1 MSVEPIRPEDVVK
14 LKTTIIPDQVI
25 ESFNKLIAKNFR
37 NSSATFDQDEVI
49 EEICSHAGLFVGE
62 FAPSKSKPENIIM
75 SECWLDVED
84 IYRKAGWSVK
94 CDSPCWNETGNSYFT
109 FTKKK

>member
-37 NSSATFDQDEVI
+37 NSSATFDQE
-49 EEICSHAGLFVGE
+49 
-62 FAPSKSKPENIIM
+62 
-75 SECWLDVED
+75 
-84 IYRKAGWSVK
+84 GWSVK